1 MNTMKDVIELMK
13 FIQKLNYDK
22 SSMSSEQQMDSTE
35 KISISENEKI
45 VYKKV
50 KDRVLNDKKTSVSYI
65 QRKLELGYNA
75 VNKAIEQLEVDGIL
89 SSRNENGIRIIL
101 KSDK

>member
-1 MNTMKDVIELMK
+1 V
-13 FIQKLNYDK
+13 LNGYDK

>member
-1 MNTMKDVIELMK
+1 
-13 FIQKLNYDK
+13 
-22 SSMSSEQQMDSTE
+22 MSSEQQMDSTE

>member
-1 MNTMKDVIELMK
+1 MKDVIELMK